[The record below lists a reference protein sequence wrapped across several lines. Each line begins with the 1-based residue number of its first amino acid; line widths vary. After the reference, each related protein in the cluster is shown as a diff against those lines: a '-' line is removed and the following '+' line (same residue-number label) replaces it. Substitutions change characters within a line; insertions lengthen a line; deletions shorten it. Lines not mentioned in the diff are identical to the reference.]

1 MKPTWEESNQHGL
14 SESLDRVFAAI
25 SRRDG
30 NPPDSPLP
38 DPGGAGS
45 DSSREAKPAT
55 TALEQLERLFGL
67 TPFERDILVLC
78 RHRIGATLHRGL
90 CHRGGR
96 SRSAWPTFGLALSA
110 LSDPHWTR
118 SAVTGRCALEAR
130 RARCRGQPAQE
141 SVADR

>member
-1 MKPTWEESNQHGL
+1 MKPTWEESNQHVL
-14 SESLDRVFAAI
+14 SESLDRVFAAV

-45 DSSREAKPAT
+45 ESSREAKPAA

-78 RHRIGATLHRGL
+78 AGAELEQRFTEACATEGALRG
-90 CHRGGR
+90 RPGR
-96 SRSAWPTFGLALSA
+96 RSAWHCRPWPIPTGA
-110 LSDPHWTR
+110 R
-118 SAVTGRCALEAR
+118 SAVTGRCAP
-130 RARCRGQPAQE
+130 G
-141 SVADR
+141 SSSS